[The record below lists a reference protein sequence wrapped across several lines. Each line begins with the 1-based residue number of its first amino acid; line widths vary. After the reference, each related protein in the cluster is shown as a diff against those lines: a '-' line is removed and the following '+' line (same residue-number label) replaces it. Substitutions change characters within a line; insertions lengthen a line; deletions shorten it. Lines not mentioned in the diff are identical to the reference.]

1 MHTHRWEDGFNGV
14 TLIDLSN
21 PLQPTVLSQLMAAA
35 LGEGVENAWIEGSSG
50 AYDVYVRDGLAFVSH
65 WDAGLVILDVGNGI
79 AGGSP
84 TNPVEVSRV
93 QTEGGK
99 HQQRLVLAGRGGVL
113 RTDCSGQGD
122 GRGSRGGPICPGERS
137 ATP

>member
-1 MHTHRWEDGFNGV
+1 
-14 TLIDLSN
+14 
-21 PLQPTVLSQLMAAA
+21 MAAA

-93 QTEGGK
+93 QTEGGNTNSAWYWPDAEGSYVLTARDK
-99 HQQRLVLAGRGGVL
+99 ATGEVLAEVPFARESDRRPPEPHSPTGWAE
-113 RTDCSGQGD
+113 
-122 GRGSRGGPICPGERS
+122 SRQET
-137 ATP
+137 A